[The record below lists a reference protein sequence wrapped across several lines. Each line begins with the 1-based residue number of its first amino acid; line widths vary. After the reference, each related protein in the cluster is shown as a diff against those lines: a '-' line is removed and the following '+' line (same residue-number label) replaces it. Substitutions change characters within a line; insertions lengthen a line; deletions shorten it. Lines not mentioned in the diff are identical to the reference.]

1 MNKQNIPKKILYW
14 YDNNKRILSW
24 RNNVSKKYKQYF
36 TLISEFMLQQIRAKT
51 VIPYFENFI
60 NKITNLKSLTKVNN
74 RKIIKC

>member
-60 NKITNLKSLTKVNN
+60 NKISNLKSLTKVNN
-74 RKIIKC
+74 RKIIKW